1 MMIAAVLRELMAAGL
16 QGDALIA
23 AIERVEMSAMSS
35 GHPADKRVEK
45 LRAYDRERK
54 RKTRGNPAESSGNP
68 ADTPET
74 PLISSSL
81 TSLSTNEGSEESK
94 EENKRHPK
102 RRSSGHPL
110 PDSWQPH
117 EKHFAAGE
125 ALGLGR
131 AAVDGLADE
140 MRHWA
145 KSNEHRPVAKKSDW
159 DSAFYGWIKRVKPI
173 TGHRPLT
180 PNEQQ
185 KARSD
190 DALAKLREYNRNL
203 ADAGSPDDCWNVSEN
218 HGGRPRD
225 VLGGAD
231 RFVEPIPARGGFGD
245 SQSREWDRNETHVLA
260 IARRNT
266 G

>member
-110 PDSWQPH
+110 PPDWQPH
-117 EKHFAAGE
+117 VKHYATGE

-131 AAVDGLADE
+131 AAVDGLADD

-159 DSAFYGWIKRVKPI
+159 NSAFYGWINRTKPPV
-173 TGHRPLT
+173 GHRPLS
-180 PNEQQ
+180 PSDQQ
-185 KARSD
+185 KQGLN
-190 DALAKLREYNRNL
+190 DALAKLRAYNESS
-203 ADAGSPDDCWNVSEN
+203 ADSPDAGGKLYESASLGPGDFSRGVSQIVERLPRHRMDTGPDQWDSGEVS
-218 HGGRPRD
+218 
-225 VLGGAD
+225 VL
-231 RFVEPIPARGGFGD
+231 PH
-245 SQSREWDRNETHVLA
+245 SRRHQ
-260 IARRNT
+260 